1 MFTVEMGIGAYV
13 ARDKSESGETMSP
26 NSLEY
31 VLRTSPG
38 VTSIEQTVSN
48 GKRVWRALGA
58 GGGVSEGISP
68 VQAITFLKGMTR
80 DNASSDFF
88 LRKEPETTDMVGV
101 LIQALFAGKNTQYI
115 MEMVEN
121 NLMYLK
127 KNWGRSPRE
136 VRPWEAYVTYVS
148 SEWVEKDMDGPAR
161 TRVAH
166 QSYLLEGNT
175 MPEVLGK
182 GWLFARFGI
191 HPDRDI
197 LGADEHFIYLRP
209 RITNQELLEISLP
222 HSGDTGPEL
231 RVSKD
236 KLKEY
241 IDQPGVPAEIGLS
254 VSVEQIKDQ
263 INKKRLP
270 TPLFEMPFIKDV
282 ENNVAVPVLV

>member
-1 MFTVEMGIGAYV
+1 MCNAEMGIGANI
-13 ARDKSESGETMSP
+13 RSNKSEFGEMCP
-26 NSLEY
+26 NSLEH

-48 GKRVWRALGA
+48 GKRVWRAVGS

-68 VQAITFLKGMTR
+68 VQAIAFLKIMTGGNTPP
-80 DNASSDFF
+80 DVF
-88 LRKEPETTDMVGV
+88 LRKESETTDTIGALV
-101 LIQALFAGKNTQYI
+101 QALFAGKNTQYI
-115 MEMVEN
+115 MDMVEN
-121 NLMYLK
+121 NLISLK
-127 KNWGRSPRE
+127 RNWERNARE
-136 VRPWEAYVTYVS
+136 VRPWEAYVTYVNRKQ
-148 SEWVEKDMDGPAR
+148 VEADADGPAR
-161 TRVAH
+161 TRVEH
-166 QSYLLEGNT
+166 QNYLLEGNT

-197 LGADEHFIYLRP
+197 LGVDEHFIYLRP
-209 RITNQELLEISLP
+209 RVTNQELLEISLP

-241 IDQPGVPAEIGLS
+241 IDQPGVPVDIGLY

-270 TPLFEMPFIKDV
+270 TPLFEIPFIKEF
-282 ENNVAVPVLV
+282 ENKGPVLV